1 MLDYRIEN
9 ALLIDGSGRPGIPG
23 SLGVKNGKIAALGR
37 LDGETTA
44 QRIDAKGRCLTPGFL
59 DIHRHADAA
68 LFRPGFGRAELA
80 QGLTTIVNG
89 NCGLSLAPAPCVR
102 RREIY
107 GYLEPVTGL
116 PDDALATDTM
126 AAYLDAVSKTPLPIH
141 IGMLAGGGTVR
152 TAAYGF
158 APGPLAPEALR
169 EVHRLLEESLSGGA
183 LGISLGLGYA
193 PECFYTTEE
202 LIHALEPLRGQDVPL
217 TVHMRQE
224 GAGVCD
230 ALAEMLTVARTLR
243 IPLHISHLK
252 AMGRDSWGKKI
263 PRALALL
270 EQARQEGLDVS
281 CDVYPYTAGSTQ
293 LLHILPPEFL
303 EGGMD
308 AVVRRL
314 SDPAARREL
323 ARRIESGSG
332 FDDIARLAG
341 WDGIYLTSLH
351 CPEDHPFLGKSLAQI
366 AALTGQDPLDC
377 CCDLLVR
384 EDGQITMID
393 FMASEEDIIAILQSD
408 LSNLI
413 SDATYPTEGMPH
425 PRVYGTFPRLIQHF
439 VMKKH
444 ALTLEQAVRKMTA
457 LPARALHL
465 RHKGVIAEGMD
476 ADLCVFDPAQLR
488 ENGDYRCPCRMASGL
503 DAVLVAGQPAV
514 IHDTLTG
521 AHAGTVIRR
530 ELI

>member
-1 MLDYRIEN
+1 MFDTLIRGGTV
-9 ALLIDGSGRPGIPG
+9 IDGTGRPAFAADVAVSGG
-23 SLGVKNGKIAALGR
+23 RIAAIGDLS
-37 LDGETTA
+37 A
-44 QRIDAKGRCLTPGFL
+44 ASAAHVIDAAGRTVTPGFI

-68 LFRPGFGRAELA
+68 LFRPGFGAAELC
-80 QGLTTIVNG
+80 QGLTTLVNG
-89 NCGLSLAPAPCVR
+89 NCGLSAAPFGPAHGDAIRDYLRPITGVLPP
-102 RREIY
+102 ELVTETLS
-107 GYLEPVTGL
+107 GYFASVPNIPVH
-116 PDDALATDTM
+116 
-126 AAYLDAVSKTPLPIH
+126 V
-141 IGMLAGGGTVR
+141 GMLAGAGVLR
-152 TAAYGF
+152 ADAAGYE
-158 APGPLAPEALR
+158 LEHLEDRHYRAL
-169 EVHRLLEESLSGGA
+169 HRALEQALVDGA
-183 LGISLGLGYA
+183 LGVSLGLGYA
-193 PECFYTTEE
+193 PECFYTTAE
-202 LIHALEPLRGQDVPL
+202 LIRALSPIAGQDIPL

-230 ALAEMLTVARTLR
+230 SIEEMLLVARELR
-243 IPLHISHLK
+243 APLHISHLK
-252 AMGRDSWGKKI
+252 AMGRDNWGKKI
-263 PRALALL
+263 PRALELL
-270 EQARQEGLDVS
+270 HRAKEEGLDVG

-413 SDATYPTEGMPH
+413 SDSTYPTEGMPH

-457 LPARALHL
+457 LPARALRL

-488 ENGDYRCPCRMASGL
+488 ENGDYRRPCRMASGL

>member
-1 MLDYRIEN
+1 MFDTILRGGTV
-9 ALLIDGSGRPGIPG
+9 IDGTGRPAFPADVGITG
-23 SLGVKNGKIAALGR
+23 GTITAVGNLSAAAAGR
-37 LDGETTA
+37 TMDVA
-44 QRIDAKGRCLTPGFL
+44 GRTVTPGFI

-68 LFRPGFGRAELA
+68 AFRPDYGSLELR

-89 NCGLSLAPAPCVR
+89 NCGLSAAPFGPDHAAAIR
-102 RREIY
+102 A
-107 GYLEPVTGL
+107 YLRPITGDIPDTL
-116 PDDALATDTM
+116 PSASL
-126 AAYLDAVSKTPLPIH
+126 AAYLAALRDLPLH
-141 IGMLAGGGTVR
+141 TGMLVGAGILR
-152 TAAYGF
+152 ADAAGYE
-158 APGPLAPEALR
+158 LEHLDEAHYR
-169 EVHRLLEESLSGGA
+169 AIHRAMERALGDGA
-183 LGISLGLGYA
+183 LGVSLGLGYA

-366 AALTGQDPLDC
+366 AALT
-377 CCDLLVR
+377 
-384 EDGQITMID
+384 
-393 FMASEEDIIAILQSD
+393 EEDIIAILQSD